1 MTCAM
6 SEPLK
11 ITLLI
16 KDGTYLHRRVI
27 RTVYFIFADST
38 GRGGGWDRGL
48 GDLFV
53 LTQAATCGENG
64 PPRAPLLAESRLS
77 TPPRASWDHCVYS
90 PIRKAGRCLFK

>member
-1 MTCAM
+1 M

-11 ITLLI
+11 IMLLI
-16 KDGTYLHRRVI
+16 KDGTYLHTRVVH
-27 RTVYFIFADST
+27 TVYFIFADST

-64 PPRAPLLAESRLS
+64 HTQSSSPGRVQALHTPQGLLGSLCLLS
-77 TPPRASWDHCVYS
+77 NTQSWALS
-90 PIRKAGRCLFK
+90 L